1 MELEET
7 DQKVPRRRM
16 GRPFALLRLIF
27 VVFALGFFIF
37 CLWRGGIL
45 ALLAWLVTVIVLV
58 DTSVNVLFAMYDE
71 PGSRRLGFLY
81 WLFSILM
88 GAQGAQIVT
97 PGGEIKAV
105 RPAGPLANIF
115 SRLGGPGMVVV
126 NGGAA
131 VVFERSGKFTRVK
144 GPGLVWTKR
153 FERVAKVIDLRR
165 QVRGKEKGIE
175 NVQTRDGLSFNLDR
189 PEVIFEPAAHFD
201 AQRGEYAYS
210 EEALLD
216 LVFRGGFTYRD
227 GKAQEWGDQVFRI
240 VEKHLRDVAA
250 SSRLLDLVKS
260 DDAGVNPRAQFVQ
273 QVEDHARP
281 ELQQFGIQLVGL
293 YLREISVP
301 AEMRDVLVMPLRQEA
316 MLGISEGLQKAIDQ
330 INTAMKRDLG
340 EARPHL
346 LVNLTETLGHL
357 LQQTLRLAGTD
368 RQAGGRALLGSGEQ
382 TAVEK

>member
-1 MELEET
+1 
-7 DQKVPRRRM
+7 
-16 GRPFALLRLIF
+16 
-27 VVFALGFFIF
+27 
-37 CLWRGGIL
+37 
-45 ALLAWLVTVIVLV
+45 
-58 DTSVNVLFAMYDE
+58 
-71 PGSRRLGFLY
+71 
-81 WLFSILM
+81 
-88 GAQGAQIVT
+88 
-97 PGGEIKAV
+97 
-105 RPAGPLANIF
+105 
-115 SRLGGPGMVVV
+115 MVVV

-131 VVFERSGKFTRVK
+131 VVFERSGKFTRVR
-144 GPGLVWTKR
+144 GPGVVWTRR
-153 FERVAKVIDLRR
+153 FERIAKVVDLRR
-165 QVRGKEKGIE
+165 QVHTEEGGIK
-175 NVQTRDGLSFNLDR
+175 NVQTRDGLSFDLNR

-201 AQRGEYAYS
+201 AQRGEYAFS

-216 LVFRGGFTYRD
+216 LVFRGGVTYRDHD

-281 ELQQFGIQLVGL
+281 ELQQFGVQLVGI

-301 AEMRDVLVMPLRQEA
+301 PEMRDVLVMPLRQEA

-357 LQQTLRLAGTD
+357 LQQTLRLTGTD
-368 RQAGGRALLGSGEQ
+368 RQAEGRVLLGSGEQ
-382 TAVEK
+382 TVVEK